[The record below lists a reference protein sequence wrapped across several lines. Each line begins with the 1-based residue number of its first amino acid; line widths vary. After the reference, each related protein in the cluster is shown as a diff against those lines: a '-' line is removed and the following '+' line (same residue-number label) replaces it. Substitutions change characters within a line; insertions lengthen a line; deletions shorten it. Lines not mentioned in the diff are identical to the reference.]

1 MNLST
6 GIGMFLLIAAS
17 GSVVVGA
24 ADARAPANRTAISGD
39 GVTIA
44 YSAGGDGEP
53 ALVFVHGGF
62 ADRTFWRHQLAT
74 FAGTHRVVALDLAGH
89 GESGRDREA
98 WTMDAFG
105 ADVRA
110 VVEAERLER
119 VVLVGNSLG
128 FPVALAAARLL
139 PGRVVG
145 LVAVDTVHDLS
156 RKGDPEQ
163 MRALAARA
171 RQDFPAVCS
180 EMVGALF
187 HPDAD
192 AGVRGEVAKRMCGF
206 PGPIAAAIWEQL
218 SSYDMR
224 AAVSGLNLPVRA
236 INGDLYPTVV
246 EANREIVPSF
256 TAAIVTHTGHYP
268 MLERPAEFDR
278 LLGEALAG
286 FAAR

>member
-1 MNLST
+1 MNVSVLIGSALLFAT
-6 GIGMFLLIAAS
+6 G
-17 GSVVVGA
+17 GA
-24 ADARAPANRTAISGD
+24 AVGQPDASRLADRTAVSGD

-44 YSAGGDGEP
+44 YSAGGAGEP

-62 ADRTFWRHQLAT
+62 VDRSFWRHQLGD
-74 FAGTHRVVALDLAGH
+74 FAATHRVVALDLAGH
-89 GESGRDREA
+89 GESGRNREA
-98 WTMDAFG
+98 WTIEAFG
-105 ADVRA
+105 ADVKA
-110 VVEAERLER
+110 VVEAEGLRL
-119 VVLVGNSLG
+119 VALIGNSLG

-145 LVAVDTVHDLS
+145 LVAVDTLLDLS

-187 HPDAD
+187 HADAD
-192 AGVRGEVAKRMCGF
+192 AIIRAEAEKRMCGF

-218 SSYDMR
+218 ATYDLR
-224 AAVSGLNLPVRA
+224 TALVGLDLPVRA
-236 INGDLYPTVV
+236 INGDLYPTNVA
-246 EANREIVPSF
+246 ANRAVVPGF
-256 TAAIVTHTGHYP
+256 AVAIVSHTGHYP

-278 LLGEALAG
+278 LLRVALAD
-286 FAAR
+286 FAGR